1 MAALGA
7 CLVGLV
13 IKSKQSWDGD
23 LLVLLGALRQKHTG
37 GQPGSGAQ
45 QDEVSGEVTECWDL
59 GVGEQ
64 MAPLWAILQDT

>member
-23 LLVLLGALRQKHTG
+23 LLVLLGALRQKHVG
-37 GQPGSGAQ
+37 SPPVSGAQ
-45 QDEVSGEVTECWDL
+45 EG
-59 GVGEQ
+59 
-64 MAPLWAILQDT
+64 